1 MTVLFVGHDW
11 AETHHDLHI
20 EDRDGR
26 CVGKGRVST
35 GVAGVS
41 QFLEMIAQHDV
52 NPCDV
57 LIASETDRGLFVT
70 ALISAGFSV
79 IALNPMSTARYR
91 ERLSN
96 SGAKSDAGD
105 AKTLAAV
112 ARLDGHNHR
121 PVFGDSDL
129 VEAIKITARAHH
141 NLIWSRQRQ
150 MNQLR
155 SALREYYPAALEAFP
170 ILIHSDCF
178 GVLAAAPTPTQGR
191 KLTLPQIKAA
201 MRRGGRK
208 RGFDKRAPQI
218 QQILRSEQLSAPS
231 QVEKAMGSHVTALI
245 TMAIEFTSQIHR
257 LEAELG
263 ELFDSHQ
270 DAEIVRSIPG
280 LGTKLGARVLGEF
293 GDATDRFVDARAR
306 KNYAGT
312 SPVTRA
318 SGRSHVVLARHA
330 RNLRLAD
337 ACYQWAFV
345 TITASPGARAFYDE
359 KRAKGDSHSKAL
371 RALSNRLVGILHGCL
386 INRTRYDEHTAWGH
400 RQLIAA

>member
-1 MTVLFVGHDW
+1 MASIFVGHDW

-20 EDRDGR
+20 EDPEGR
-26 CVGKGRVST
+26 CVGKGRVPT

-41 QFLEMIAQHDV
+41 QFLEMIAE
-52 NPCDV
+52 CDAAPDEV
-57 LIASETDRGLFVT
+57 LIASETDRGLFIT

-91 ERLSN
+91 ERLST

-129 VEAIKITARAHH
+129 VEAIKVTARAHS

-155 SALREYYPAALEAFP
+155 SALREFYPAALEAFP
-170 ILIHSDCF
+170 VLIHADCF
-178 GVLAAAPTPTQGR
+178 GILDAAPTPTAGS
-191 KLTLPQIKAA
+191 KLTLAQIKAA
-201 MRRGGRK
+201 LRRGGRK
-208 RGFDKRAPQI
+208 RGIEKRATQI
-218 QQILRSEQLSAPS
+218 QQVLRSEQLAAPPS
-231 QVEKAMGSHVTALI
+231 VESAMGSYVEALI
-245 TMAIEFTSQIHR
+245 TMAIEFTNQIER
-257 LEAELG
+257 LETELK
-263 ELFDSHQ
+263 ELFDAHN
-270 DAEIVRSIPG
+270 DADIVRSVPG
-280 LGTKLGARVLGEF
+280 LNTKLGGRILGEF
-293 GDATDRFVDARAR
+293 GDAPDRFADARAR

-337 ACYQWAFV
+337 TCYQWAFV

-386 INRTRYDEHTAWGH
+386 TNRTHYDEHTAWGH
-400 RQLIAA
+400 RQSIAA